1 VSQNK
6 PRHSRAGG
14 NPQDADRDAQH
25 GFPLA
30 RERRGEAASAHER
43 RGGGAPALESTLTRA
58 WLKRGPLACALW
70 PISLLFRL
78 LSSARAA
85 LFRAGALKSSRL
97 PVPVV
102 VVGNIYIGGT
112 GKTPLTIWLVQA
124 LQQVGMTP
132 GVISRG
138 FGSDADGAR
147 EVSAASTPAQVGDE
161 PLLIRQRTGAPV
173 MVGRNRAATGRALL
187 AAHPEVNILLTD
199 DGLQHYALQRDVEI
213 ILFDGRGAGNGWL
226 LPAGP
231 LREPVS
237 RRRDFTVINA
247 PQLTAE
253 LAAAVGA
260 GQGDAGPVQM
270 TLVGDVAEQLR
281 DRAQRRTLAE
291 LAVASSVGAGTG
303 PSAGAGDGDAGA
315 AAGVP
320 GAWVDDQAGDADGEG
335 ADQPARRGGLRIVA
349 AAGIGNP
356 ARFFGMLKAA
366 GLRIAEL
373 PLPDH
378 HDFRDQPFAGLDADL
393 ILMTEKDAVK
403 CAQIE
408 ELRDDPRLWVVPVTA
423 RIDRALADQIVEKCR
438 GRSIA

>member
-1 VSQNK
+1 M
-6 PRHSRAGG
+6 
-14 NPQDADRDAQH
+14 
-25 GFPLA
+25 
-30 RERRGEAASAHER
+30 AANNSS
-43 RGGGAPALESTLTRA
+43 ALESTLTRN
-58 WLKRGPLACALW
+58 WLRRGPLACALW
-70 PISLLFRL
+70 PVSLLFRL
-78 LSSARAA
+78 LSGLRVA
-85 LFRAGALKSSRL
+85 LFRAGVLKSSRL

-124 LQQVGMTP
+124 LQAAGMKP

-138 FGSDADGAR
+138 FGSSEEGAR
-147 EVSAASTPAQVGDE
+147 EVSATSTPAQVGDE
-161 PLLIRQRTGAPV
+161 PLLIKQRTGAPV
-173 MVGRNRAATGRALL
+173 MVGRDRAATGRALL
-187 AAHPEVNILLTD
+187 AAHPDVDILLTD
-199 DGLQHYALQRDVEI
+199 DGLQHYKLQRDVEI

-247 PQLTAE
+247 PQLTPA

-260 GQGDAGPVQM
+260 AAPVQR
-270 TLVGDVAEQLR
+270 TLAGDVAEQLR
-281 DRAQRRTLAE
+281 DRSQRRTLAE
-291 LAVASSVGAGTG
+291 LAA
-303 PSAGAGDGDAGA
+303 
-315 AAGVP
+315 
-320 GAWVDDQAGDADGEG
+320 
-335 ADQPARRGGLRIVA
+335 QPGLRIAA

-366 GLRIAEL
+366 GLRISEL

-378 HDFRDQPFAGLDADL
+378 HDFQDRPFDGLEADL

-408 ELRDDPRLWVVPVTA
+408 ELSDDPRLWVVPVTA